1 MEFSQDPARGP
12 PTNEPQ
18 QMSTAMQA
26 ELDDWTG
33 ILGSIGYS
41 AKTYAEIKSLC
52 RSNDNVKRKVKTIKG
67 ILDNESYTFAT
78 FEPKSKVSLASRTR
92 ILAEA
97 VTSTNEVRPILERNL
112 WLT

>member
-1 MEFSQDPARGP
+1 
-12 PTNEPQ
+12 
-18 QMSTAMQA
+18 MQA
-26 ELDDWTG
+26 ELDDLTG
-33 ILGSIGYS
+33 ILGSIGYGVR
-41 AKTYAEIKSLC
+41 THAEIKSLC

-92 ILAEA
+92 ILTEA